1 MCSIDKYSGMITFK
15 GENVTKE
22 EHKEILSAEYKIDFY
37 KLGAMPRFD
46 RDIPNIVD
54 YRIDAVTEKKD
65 KLHRGQ
71 YKLYLSE
78 VDFLTDYAK
87 YNSLIV
93 YVGAAAG
100 HHINELYD
108 NFKHMNLKYH
118 LYDTNYFDSQLQTK
132 ENITLFHEYFTDEHC
147 NNYRDKD
154 VLFISDIRNMEYI
167 NNPEKLVS
175 VDMNLQLGWVLNIK
189 PRACML
195 KFRLPYDSDIPI
207 EYLDGEIR
215 LQAYAPSSTTEC
227 RLVAERPYKLK
238 IYIPRDNENR
248 MYYLNRIIRY
258 WYEYD
263 KMLEEYILKK
273 FRKFIDQNS

>member
-1 MCSIDKYSGMITFK
+1 MITYK
-15 GENVTKE
+15 SESVTRE
-22 EHKEILSAEYKIDFY
+22 EHKEIIFADLKIDYY
-37 KLGAMPRFD
+37 KLGCMPRFD
-46 RDIPNIVD
+46 KDIPNVID
-54 YRIDAVTEKKD
+54 YRIKTFTEKKD

-78 VDFLTDYAK
+78 VDFLTDYAR
-87 YNSLIV
+87 YNSLII

-100 HHINELYD
+100 HHINDLYD

-147 NNYRDKD
+147 KKYNDQD
-154 VLFISDIRNMEYI
+154 ILFISDIRNMEI
-167 NNPEKLVS
+167 MNDPQKLVS
-175 VDMNLQLGWVLNIK
+175 IDMELQMGWVLKIK

-195 KFRLPYDSDIPI
+195 KFRLPYDSDIPT

-263 KMLEEYILKK
+263 KLLEEYILKK
-273 FRKFIDQNS
+273 FNKFINDS